1 MGSLLGAVILPA
13 AGSALSPT
21 LVVATSLVLSGGT
34 RAVGRAVAVWVG
46 ALVALGVWA
55 LLFVTAARAVV
66 AAVDRTARDVGAL
79 GDVMFGVVLLA
90 VAATVGVHTWW
101 ARRAGHPRQAP
112 RTPPGVPAARPLWRF
127 GVLGF
132 VLQGRDVSS
141 VLLFGAAVQHL
152 ATMPA
157 TTAERVAVL
166 AVVLVITTSPIWATI
181 LLDIRVPASLM
192 ARLRTAEAWLDTHRQ
207 EVIAGV
213 CAVFGALLVVR
224 GLSAVT
230 G

>member
-21 LVVATSLVLSGGT
+21 LVVATSLVLSSDT
-34 RAVGRAVAVWVG
+34 RAVRRAVAVWIG
-46 ALVALGVWA
+46 ALVALGVWT
-55 LLFVTAARAVV
+55 LLVVTAARAVV

-79 GDVMFGVVLLA
+79 GDVMFGAVLLA
-90 VAATVGVHTWW
+90 VGASVGVHAWW
-101 ARRAGHPRQAP
+101 ARRSGRPRREP
-112 RTPPGVPAARPLWRF
+112 RTPPSVPAARPLWRF

-152 ATMPA
+152 ATTPA
-157 TTAERVAVL
+157 STAARVAVL
-166 AVVLVITTSPIWATI
+166 AVVLAITTSPIWATI
-181 LLDIRVPASLM
+181 LLDIRVPPSLL
-192 ARLRTAEAWLDTHRQ
+192 ARLRTAESWLDTHRQ

-224 GLSAVT
+224 GVLAVT